1 MRYARLLRTFTGLLL
16 VLGLTAGAAVTSVAG
31 EAFVSSVE
39 DLPLMPGLSED
50 KPAGLTFDSAG
61 GRIVEAYATGRVEE
75 DEVLQFYGETL
86 PQLGWKAEAPA
97 LFHRGG
103 ETLRLDFQRGAKG
116 LTVHYYLSPR

>member
-16 VLGLTAGAAVTSVAG
+16 VLGLTAGAAITSVAG

-61 GRIVEAYATGRVEE
+61 GRIVEA
-75 DEVLQFYGETL
+75 
-86 PQLGWKAEAPA
+86 WPA
-97 LFHRGG
+97 R
-103 ETLRLDFQRGAKG
+103 EISSRSSSTTRP
-116 LTVHYYLSPR
+116 PRTRCRA

>member
-1 MRYARLLRTFTGLLL
+1 MRNPRSCCALAGFLLMLSL
-16 VLGLTAGAAVTSVAG
+16 VVEAPIASVAG

-75 DEVLQFYGETL
+75 DEVLHFYGETL
-86 PQLGWKAEAPA
+86 PQLGWTAEAPA

-103 ETLRLDFQRGAKG
+103 ETLHLDFQRGAKG

>member
-1 MRYARLLRTFTGLLL
+1 MHNPCSRGALAGFLLILSL
-16 VLGLTAGAAVTSVAG
+16 VGAPSPTVAG

-61 GRIVEAYATGRVEE
+61 GRIVEAYAIGEVSK
-75 DEVLQFYGETL
+75 DEVLHFYGETL
-86 PQLGWKAEAPA
+86 PQLGWTPEAPA

-103 ETLRLDFQRGAKG
+103 ETLRLDFQTGAKG